1 MDFGV
6 AEDFGVTEDFG
17 ESVEQ
22 DPTADKVFQ
31 KIRCFKY
38 KNTTSLS
45 FPCYIYIYLY
55 ASHILICTFV
65 RLTSHESVQK
75 KPHTYINNLELLL
88 LLAAVV
94 LGTATSS
101 GGTYGS

>member
-1 MDFGV
+1 MGYKIKYAF
-6 AEDFGVTEDFG
+6 
-17 ESVEQ
+17 
-22 DPTADKVFQ
+22 KNHK
-31 KIRCFKY
+31 KIRCLKY
-38 KNTTSLS
+38 NISL
-45 FPCYIYIYLY
+45 FPMLYIYIYIY

-65 RLTSHESVQK
+65 RLISHESVQK

>member
-1 MDFGV
+1 MY
-6 AEDFGVTEDFG
+6 
-17 ESVEQ
+17 
-22 DPTADKVFQ
+22 KKIK